1 MVAVRK
7 PIIIALIAALPIEL
21 VNFFVFAFPIDVGL
35 PQEAGPFAQLMSA
48 QWAILHLPGLWL
60 SYRLDLYAHSLAIPA
75 LLLSGYIDTALF
87 VFLGICLYRA
97 IRRLV
102 RRNSAASA

>member
-1 MVAVRK
+1 MKK
-7 PIIIALIAALPIEL
+7 PIIVALVAALPIEL
-21 VNFFVFAFPIDVGL
+21 VNFFVFPFPIDVGL
-35 PQEAGPFAQLMSA
+35 PQDAGPFAQFMGT

-75 LLLSGYIDTALF
+75 LIMSGYLDTALL

-97 IRRLV
+97 IRRLI